1 MQILVFSVILALVV
15 ISANRAPDV
24 QSPEIPEAKHW
35 CSDPKLGNP
44 TRTTGEC
51 ICKFE
56 CEGPKCIRSQG
67 YKFYDWRAGV
77 AKTARCTQKSSNAER
92 DEERAQERA
101 RFEKTRQD
109 SMKNAEQAQQAADH
123 RRAELE
129 SLGQTTWS
137 EWVED
142 LNWTNLVVAGIATLC
157 FGSVLA
163 GMVFFNLQSARDSL
177 AMAPT
182 ATATSSTTASSEA
195 KDSMKSD

>member
-1 MQILVFSVILALVV
+1 MQILVFLVILALVV

-24 QSPEIPEAKHW
+24 QSPEIPEAKYW

-177 AMAPT
+177 TKATNASST
-182 ATATSSTTASSEA
+182 ATVITST
-195 KDSMKSD
+195 KDEKSD